1 MCWFVFVFSSRS
13 RDTRCALLT
22 GVQTCALPI
31 SLRKPDLTERD
42 MWGLTPLDQLACR
55 IQFRR
60 ASYQGIYTPPEAARH
75 SIEYPSYNGG
85 SDWGSIAID
94 PQRGVIIANR
104 SEERR
109 VGKECVSTCRSRWSP
124 DHYKKKPQQQE
135 RYRNTSKKI
144 SQTS

>member
-1 MCWFVFVFSSRS
+1 
-13 RDTRCALLT
+13 
-22 GVQTCALPI
+22 
-31 SLRKPDLTERD
+31 

-94 PQRGVIIANR
+94 PQRGVIIANYNDMPNYVRLVPREKADKLGWIPRDEGNVDSGGADGGGDPQAR
-104 SEERR
+104 SEEHPS
-109 VGKECVSTCRSRWSP
+109 ELQSLM
-124 DHYKKKPQQQE
+124 
-135 RYRNTSKKI
+135 RNSY
-144 SQTS
+144 